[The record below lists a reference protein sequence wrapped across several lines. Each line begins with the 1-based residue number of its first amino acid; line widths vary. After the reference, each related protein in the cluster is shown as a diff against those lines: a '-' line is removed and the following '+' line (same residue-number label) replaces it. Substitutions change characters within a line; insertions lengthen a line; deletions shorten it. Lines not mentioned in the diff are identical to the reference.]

1 MQIVKS
7 DANPNFS
14 LNNIIE
20 IKKKLLSWSY
30 KNMLMN
36 LLKSIQKM
44 LILQLKAIN
53 LYLVISPSN
62 LLLASKMEIHQP
74 FMIPK
79 ISLSFSITAA
89 CSVNLVVEVSSPN
102 LLKKEITLR
111 IKDQAKD
118 SVSQENIK
126 INSQDLET
134 PSLLHLPN
142 TLTFKVPVE
151 EIQEKMKKVF
161 NAMMIV

>member
-1 MQIVKS
+1 
-7 DANPNFS
+7 
-14 LNNIIE
+14 
-20 IKKKLLSWSY
+20 
-30 KNMLMN
+30 MLMN

-102 LLKKEITLR
+102 ILKKEITLR

-134 PSLLHLPN
+134 LSLLHSPN